1 MMSQSRQGTP
11 SHIFEP
17 SGLKDAKGREV
28 CRQCK
33 RHEKDRRK
41 HTCGP
46 QIRGGFREYGEAM
59 KAVTITMNDGGI
71 VDVDFRQWI
80 MNEIEDKAFDEDA
93 VAHTYSILI
102 AKGVQ
107 DVGDINRAIIN
118 RWSKTALLRIK
129 RKAWK
134 RLNGNEAR

>member
-1 MMSQSRQGTP
+1 MNP
-11 SHIFEP
+11 
-17 SGLKDAKGREV
+17 
-28 CRQCK
+28 
-33 RHEKDRRK
+33 
-41 HTCGP
+41 
-46 QIRGGFREYGEAM
+46 
-59 KAVTITMNDGGI
+59 VTITITDAGQF

-102 AKGVQ
+102 AKGFQ
-107 DVGDINRAIIN
+107 DVGEINRAIIN

-134 RLNGNEAR
+134 RLNGNEAGCAL